1 MCYLFFSNSKLGS
14 TASSLPADFLKALVH
29 LALRGFFFLLK
40 ALWHLDLKCQNSD
53 QVKIGAGLA
62 MNLKYESKWHSAEFE
77 SHCDQP
83 AKVEDLA
90 VIPDKGCPLARVAGG
105 AAEVALLNPHP
116 GFASTEL
123 FNAASETVK
132 RT

>member
-1 MCYLFFSNSKLGS
+1 MRQSRVHNDS
-14 TASSLPADFLKALVH
+14 TTL
-29 LALRGFFFLLK
+29 
-40 ALWHLDLKCQNSD
+40 
-53 QVKIGAGLA
+53 
-62 MNLKYESKWHSAEFE
+62 
-77 SHCDQP
+77 P

-90 VIPDKGCPLARVAGG
+90 VIPDEGCALAWVAGG

-123 FNAASETVK
+123 FNAASETVE

>member
-1 MCYLFFSNSKLGS
+1 
-14 TASSLPADFLKALVH
+14 
-29 LALRGFFFLLK
+29 
-40 ALWHLDLKCQNSD
+40 
-53 QVKIGAGLA
+53 

-77 SHCDQP
+77 SRCDQP

-116 GFASTEL
+116 GFFGSTEL
-123 FNAASETVK
+123 FNAASETVE
-132 RT
+132 RA